1 MLWAIGTTTIGWDA
15 LVFWA
20 WGSEDWLA
28 KTTEFAAQGASAV
41 PCGEYGGGPRS
52 NWPCLAAC
60 AFRPA
65 AAYQPAHAAADSA
78 SRSGLSERKAHA
90 VLGNEEPGL
99 DHVCARQRMLIQDWV
114 GVVHVCVDTFSNAR

>member
-52 NWPCLAAC
+52 NWPAQRRARFAPLRHIS
-60 AFRPA
+60 RPTR
-65 AAYQPAHAAADSA
+65 QPTQLLVRGFQNEKRMPSSA
-78 SRSGLSERKAHA
+78 TRNPASIT
-90 VLGNEEPGL
+90 
-99 DHVCARQRMLIQDWV
+99 CARGSECSSRIGLV
-114 GVVHVCVDTFSNAR
+114 LFTCV